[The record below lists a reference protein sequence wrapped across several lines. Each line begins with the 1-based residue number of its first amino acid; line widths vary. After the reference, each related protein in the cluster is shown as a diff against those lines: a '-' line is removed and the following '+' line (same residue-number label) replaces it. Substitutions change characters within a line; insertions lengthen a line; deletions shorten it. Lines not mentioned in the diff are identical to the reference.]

1 MGKYNHY
8 DLFRI
13 KNLDNSIKDTDDNK
27 IITVTFEDNGLFND
41 SNGKQGTY
49 ELFISD
55 MKIMYKHSISGE
67 LFRWKEY

>member
-1 MGKYNHY
+1 MIIKILIIPN
-8 DLFRI
+8 

-55 MKIMYKHSISGE
+55 MKIICIIS
-67 LFRWKEY
+67 K